1 VTADKEDRTPT
12 EWVIDAVG
20 TVEGVYVTIAVV
32 FVTLAFL
39 ITGNTLARL
48 IGGFFA
54 LVLLV
59 LAARRVRSR
68 EQK

>member
-1 VTADKEDRTPT
+1 VTADKEDRTPI
-12 EWVIDAVG
+12 EWVIDAVS
-20 TVEGVYVTIAVV
+20 TVEGVYITVIAV

-54 LVLLV
+54 VVLLV
-59 LAARRVRSR
+59 LAARRTRSR
-68 EQK
+68 DE

>member
-1 VTADKEDRTPT
+1 VTTDKEDRTPS

-20 TVEGVYVTIAVV
+20 TVQGVYITVAAV

-68 EQK
+68 DE

>member
-1 VTADKEDRTPT
+1 MR
-12 EWVIDAVG
+12 WG
-20 TVEGVYVTIAVV
+20 TVQGVYITVGAV

-54 LVLLV
+54 VVLLV
-59 LAARRVRSR
+59 LAARRTRSR
-68 EQK
+68 DE